1 MTLMKYHTEAGSER
15 RWNPYD
21 GGIVGAWSNGGCLRV
36 LPEHLL
42 VRMMNGVCPRNKRSQ
57 YVTSLSLFC
66 AIGTSVIVFSSV
78 FSVSLCAL
86 CSRPAL
92 SPHISEEPRI
102 LRFFIRETVGSVLFD
117 YCPWKGKTM
126 PDRTRLQPV
135 HSYPCLLDFQTGV
148 TCAATNACSG
158 LNRALVGVQSGT
170 FWMRTRNRLPTS
182 KF

>member
-15 RWNPYD
+15 RWNPYN

-36 LPEHLL
+36 LLEHLL

-66 AIGTSVIVFSSV
+66 AIGTSVIFFSSV

-92 SPHISEEPRI
+92 SLHISEEPKI
-102 LRFFIRETVGSVLFD
+102 PHFFIRETVGSFLFD
-117 YCPWKGKTM
+117 YCPWKEKTM
-126 PDRTRLQPV
+126 PAGERCPALILTHAYLI
-135 HSYPCLLDFQTGV
+135 SK
-148 TCAATNACSG
+148 
-158 LNRALVGVQSGT
+158 RALLALQLTPVRASIG
-170 FWMRTRNRLPTS
+170 R
-182 KF
+182 